1 MSENPT
7 AAGRAPLT
15 PQELLA
21 LLGRLGIPFKN
32 HEHEAVFTVEES
44 RHVKEAIP
52 GAHTKNLFVKDKKDN
67 YFLIVAEGSAQ
78 IHMNSVHGL
87 IGGKSRLS
95 FANAER
101 LMEYLGVMPGSVTA
115 FAAINDTGN
124 QVKVVIDKALLDS
137 PIVNCHPLTNTMTTT
152 ISREDLLRFLSQCGH
167 APLVVALSG
176 LSARDE
182 TQTAASGQ

>member
-1 MSENPT
+1 MSQPQSAT
-7 AAGRAPLT
+7 PAGHLT
-15 PQELLA
+15 SADLLA
-21 LLGRLGIPFKN
+21 LLGRLGIAFKN

-67 YFLIVAEGSAQ
+67 YFLIVAEGDAQ

-87 IGGKSRLS
+87 IGAKSRLS

-101 LMEYLGVMPGSVTA
+101 LMEYLGVAPGSVTA
-115 FAAINDTGN
+115 FAAINDRGGKV
-124 QVKVVIDKALLDS
+124 QVVIDKALLDS

-152 ISREDLLRFLSQCGH
+152 ISREDLLRFLGECGH
-167 APLVVALSG
+167 APLIVALSQP
-176 LSARDE
+176 A
-182 TQTAASGQ
+182 GQDLQPAQEN